1 LTCNEDVSV
10 APVRVAGVNV
20 PVIPVGGLTRL
31 SATSVVKFV
40 RAIVIVEVAFA
51 PAAIGSV
58 VGDAVI
64 VNVPAA
70 TATATV
76 VTVAPAATVP
86 GGAPPPAGLPI
97 TGTQLLVP
105 LGTGLVLLLLGLA
118 FVARSARTRR
128 KV

>member
-1 LTCNEDVSV
+1 VPAGGQATATIAVTV
-10 APVRVAGVNV
+10 APGTPPGTTILNTAVV
-20 PVIPVGGLTRL
+20 
-31 SATSVVKFV
+31 STSTPPGPTG
-40 RAIVIVEVAFA
+40 
-51 PAAIGSV
+51 PAL
-58 VGDAVI
+58 
-64 VNVPAA
+64 P
-70 TATATV
+70 ATATV